1 MRKILSLSSCERGA
15 SVIELA
21 LTAPILTTMIIGMVD
36 LSRAFSMKLQ
46 LEQAAQR
53 TIEKVEQQRSVAT
66 DYSTLST
73 EAANAA
79 TDAGIGG
86 ATTSVDYWLE
96 CNGVRQGTGA
106 SGFNSQCPNSTDAYA
121 RYVSVSIT
129 GTYTPMF
136 SMRWAGANS
145 NGTYTLVG
153 RAGVR
158 VQ

>member
-79 TDAGIGG
+79 TDAG
-86 ATTSVDYWLE
+86 AMVSP
-96 CNGVRQGTGA
+96 
-106 SGFNSQCPNSTDAYA
+106 SGNSSEVSSQSTLP
-121 RYVSVSIT
+121 S
-129 GTYTPMF
+129 
-136 SMRWAGANS
+136 
-145 NGTYTLVG
+145 L
-153 RAGVR
+153 RAMKPSR
-158 VQ
+158 LAAM